1 MPDHAGLQTAG
12 PWDRSG
18 DLGLRWG
25 AAVGVPVAG
34 ALAPGRLRLW
44 YPGGRG
50 GALFVV
56 AEVDMAFS
64 RGRGCGYGG
73 QW

>member
-1 MPDHAGLQTAG
+1 MQVCRRLG
-12 PWDRSG
+12 PGTVAAISARG
-18 DLGLRWG
+18 GE